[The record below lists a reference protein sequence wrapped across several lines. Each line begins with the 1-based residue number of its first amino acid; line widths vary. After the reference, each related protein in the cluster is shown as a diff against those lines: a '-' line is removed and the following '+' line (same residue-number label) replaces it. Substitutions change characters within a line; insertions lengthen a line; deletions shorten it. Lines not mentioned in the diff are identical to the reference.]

1 MLKIMKIKSIHLAHQ
16 HNDEHLGFMSDVLGK
31 LKKYSPT
38 TIDVPAQ
45 MLIRFEQAENGEDV
59 SYKIVA
65 KSASTE
71 ELSKR
76 DALSDSAL
84 VGFAAQTRAFLLHY
98 DPEFQ
103 AAANRIM
110 VEYNAYGNIRRKN
123 YMAQAT
129 DTVNLLQAFNG
140 KHQADIALLGLD
152 GWVARIE
159 ETHNSFM
166 ELFNE
171 RQDEQAEKNAL
182 ARLRD
187 CRTETD
193 EAYRAIVD
201 RVNAG
206 IIFNGEAK
214 YKTLVIDLNVSID
227 YYNNIIATRK
237 GRAAAER
244 ERKKEE
250 ERKKA
255 QGESNGEQ

>member
-16 HNDEHLGFMSDVLGK
+16 HNSEHLGFGSEILGK
-31 LKKYSPT
+31 LKKYVPVA
-38 TIDVPAQ
+38 IDVPIL
-45 MLIRFEQAENGEDV
+45 MLIGFEQAINAEDE
-59 SYKIVA
+59 SYKILA
-65 KSASTE
+65 KSAFTE

-76 DALSDSAL
+76 DALSDSTL
-84 VGFAAQTRAFLLHY
+84 VGFATHTRAFLTHY

-129 DTVNLLQAFNG
+129 DTINLLQALNG
-140 KHQADIALLGLD
+140 KYQADIALLGLD
-152 GWVARIE
+152 GWVVRIE

-187 CRTETD
+187 CRIATD
-193 EAYRAIVD
+193 GAYRAIVD

-206 IIFNGEAK
+206 IVFNGETK
-214 YKTLVIDLNVSID
+214 YKNLVVDLNVSID
-227 YYNNIIATRK
+227 YYNNIMATRK

-244 ERKKEE
+244 EKK
-250 ERKKA
+250 KN
-255 QGESNGEQ
+255 SEQAGSEQSDG